1 MNSGF
6 SRLCGKTVR
15 LRKIA
20 VQLAAYAGIFA
31 AAGPAAAQDVAAFYA
46 GQTVRMIIGYPTGGS
61 NDTYARTVAQHI
73 GRHIPGSPR
82 VIAVNMPGA
91 GSMLAANHLY
101 AVAPRDGSV
110 IASVSQ
116 GIPLQAKLKYPE
128 VRYEAGK
135 FNWLG
140 RMAQSTSVTMAWHT
154 AKARTFQDALR
165 SEVALSATG
174 AGSTVTIYPQVMN
187 ELLKTRFKLIMGYK
201 GSGEAMLAMQR
212 GEVDGH
218 STTWEAVKAVHPDWL
233 PQGQVRVLVQH
244 AVNRH
249 SELPD
254 VPTSVE
260 LTSNPD
266 DRAVMRVIMG
276 ANDVGKSYF
285 TAPGVPPER
294 VHALRRAF
302 DATMKDESFIA
313 AVKKIR
319 GEIGALTGEQVQAL
333 IGELDT
339 LPPALFERVKSV
351 YDER

>member
-1 MNSGF
+1 LSEISSRARARSCSGV
-6 SRLCGKTVR
+6 C
-15 LRKIA
+15 
-20 VQLAAYAGIFA
+20 A
-31 AAGPAAAQDVAAFYA
+31 AALGLVAAASLVVTPPAAAQDVAGFYA

-61 NDTYARTVAQHI
+61 NDIYARLVAQHI
-73 GRHIPGSPR
+73 GRHIPGAPR

-116 GIPLQAKLKYPE
+116 GIPLQGKLNYPE
-128 VRYEAGK
+128 ARYEAGK

-140 RMAQSTSVTMAWHT
+140 RMAQSTSVTMVWHT
-154 AKARTFQDALR
+154 AKAKNFDDALR
-165 SEVALSATG
+165 SEITLSATG
-174 AGSTVTIYPQVMN
+174 AGSTVTIYPNVMN

-201 GSGEAMLAMQR
+201 GSGEGMLAMQR
-212 GEVDGH
+212 GEVEGH

-233 PQGQVRVLVQH
+233 PQGQIRVLVQH
-244 AVNRH
+244 AIHRH

-260 LTSNPD
+260 LARDPEA
-266 DRAVMRVIMG
+266 RAVMRVIMG
-276 ANDVGKSYF
+276 ANEVGKSYF
-285 TAPGVPPER
+285 TAPGVPAER
-294 VHALRRAF
+294 VAALRRAF
-302 DATMKDESFIA
+302 DATMKDVAFVE

-319 GEIGALTGEQVQAL
+319 GEVGALTGEEVQAL

-339 LPPALFERVKSV
+339 LPQSLFDRVKSI
-351 YDER
+351 YNER